1 MKPRFDFTVPENRR
15 VRYIVHTDC
24 KNEADDQYTLAHALL
39 TPKLEIKGIIA
50 GHFEKNNGRFAPGMS
65 TKASYD
71 EILKV
76 MDLMDMAGRYPVLM
90 GAAAAMPDEH
100 TIVESEGARMIVE
113 EAMKDDPLPLYIGM
127 QGAITDLACAILMEP
142 EICHRMTAIW
152 IGGGDYPK
160 GGEEFNLSQDVAAAN
175 VVFRSDMPLWQVP
188 TSVYKSFA
196 VSLAELEYKVA
207 PCGKIGRY
215 LFDQLAELNGGLAS
229 FLPRELQW
237 PHGEL
242 WGLGDEGVIAA
253 LMFEE
258 QRSDMYHM
266 IPAPAFDPE
275 TMEYVYQEGSSRE
288 IRVFDRMDVRLT
300 LEDLFCKLAL
310 RYGA

>member
-1 MKPRFDFTVPENRR
+1 MKLSYQVPDNRC

-24 KNEADDQYTLAHALL
+24 KNEADDQYTVAHALL
-39 TPKLEIKGIIA
+39 TPKLKIKGIIA
-50 GHFEKNNGRFAPGMS
+50 AHFEKGMGRYAPGMS

-71 EILKV
+71 EIIKV
-76 MDLMDMAGRYPVLM
+76 MDLMDMSGSYPVLM
-90 GAAAAMPDEH
+90 GATAPMPDEN
-100 TIVESEGARMIVE
+100 TIVESEGARFIVE
-113 EAMKDDPLPLYIGM
+113 EAMKDDPMPLYIGM
-127 QGAITDLACAILMEP
+127 QGSLTDLACAILMEP

-152 IGGGDYPK
+152 IGGADYPK
-160 GGEEFNLSQDVAAAN
+160 GGQEFNLAQDVAAAN
-175 VVFRSDMPLWQVP
+175 VVFKSDMPLWQVP
-188 TSVYKSFA
+188 ASVYKNFA

-215 LFDQLAELNGGLAS
+215 LFEQLVELNNDLSARV
-229 FLPRELQW
+229 PREILW

-258 QRSDMYHM
+258 KRTDMYHM
-266 IPAPAFDPE
+266 LPAPTFDPD
-275 TMEYVYQEGSSRE
+275 TLQYVYDTLGRE

-300 LEDLFCKLAL
+300 LEDLFSKLAL
-310 RYGA
+310 NYRD